1 MTNRWTPIENR
12 LHEES
17 ALHYPDNTMRRILE
31 PLLNGLFDAIEE
43 EMNDII
49 YECFL
54 LTSTGQYLDL
64 FGVEIGLTR
73 ENDESDNEYRQ
84 RLFNALSEYLSVS
97 FVKLQGII
105 LYAKEELYNDIRIN
119 MTSQNPYMSN
129 IYAGI
134 PRNDVSSRF
143 LLYDMIYE
151 YTVCHYVK
159 GW

>member
-17 ALHYPDNTMRRILE
+17 ALHYPQNIMHKILE
-31 PLLNGLFDAIEE
+31 PIINGLFDDLEDEI
-43 EMNDII
+43 NDII
-49 YECFL
+49 YNCFL
-54 LTSTGQYLDL
+54 LTAEGQYLDL
-64 FGVEIGLTR
+64 MGVEIGLIR
-73 ENDESDNEYRQ
+73 ETNESDDEYRQ
-84 RLFNALSEYLSVS
+84 RLFNALSEYLSVT

-105 LYAKEELYNDIRIN
+105 LYAKDELYSDIRIH
-119 MTSQNPYMSN
+119 MSSRNPYMNN

-134 PRNDVSSRF
+134 PRTSVSRSV

-151 YTVCHYVK
+151 YIICHYVK